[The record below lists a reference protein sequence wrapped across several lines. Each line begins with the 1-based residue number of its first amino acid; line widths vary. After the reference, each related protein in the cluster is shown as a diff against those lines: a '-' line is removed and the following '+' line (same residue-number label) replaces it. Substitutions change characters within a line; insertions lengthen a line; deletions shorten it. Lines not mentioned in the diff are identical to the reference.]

1 MRKNADNAEHVNGY
15 GKAEDGDASAHLSLP
30 VSDAGR

>member
-1 MRKNADNAEHVNGY
+1 MLLAITERY

-30 VSDAGR
+30 VFDAGR